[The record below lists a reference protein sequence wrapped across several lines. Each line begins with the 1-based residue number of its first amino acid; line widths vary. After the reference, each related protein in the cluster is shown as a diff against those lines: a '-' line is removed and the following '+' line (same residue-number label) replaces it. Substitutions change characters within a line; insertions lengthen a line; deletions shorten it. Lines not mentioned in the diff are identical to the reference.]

1 MAVHSVLYKRWVP
14 IKMIKPEQQLNNRL
28 FNQYLLFTHP
38 KREHTVQYPFLMFLF
53 YVSRFVFVSLS
64 HPITTSSLLFSLV
77 WVSLYR
83 WSVCVCVCV
92 CLFSQVL
99 IKIKHRAYL
108 FAQMSMTAAMT
119 TTTRAIHFIRSVDMK
134 KTATNE
140 LNYCRY
146 CNGFS
151 RFGVLFS

>member
-1 MAVHSVLYKRWVP
+1 MERKKPLINEVLLMTILLLSLAHMAVHSVLYKRWVP

-64 HPITTSSLLFSLV
+64 HPITTFFLLFSLV
-77 WVSLYR
+77 RSLYW
-83 WSVCVCVCV
+83 WSVCV

-99 IKIKHRAYL
+99 IKIKHRTYL

-119 TTTRAIHFIRSVDMK
+119 TTTCAIHFIRSYDMK
-134 KTATNE
+134 KKQQMN
-140 LNYCRY
+140 
-146 CNGFS
+146 
-151 RFGVLFS
+151 